1 MCACRNRLNAACI
14 IWCDN
19 FSKTLRRSVPT
30 LAKDV
35 YSSMLWTGIAVFS
48 DSKCAGID
56 HSVRLDNN
64 NRVIP
69 AMPNTICASR
79 SEVLQGLQFVHD
91 QGRQLLQESLVFRY
105 TVNTVPLQIS
115 DEDDVRDNQHPSED
129 HSMNMVFPYKM
140 IDKNIGSN
148 IGLVSI
154 LREDF
159 YDQYGM
165 DSDDCK
171 NYICWNVDE
180 NIFWRTLK
188 VLSYRSFIEPFLNVT
203 SIYWYVVTQVMYDRH
218 NAGLQLRK
226 YMGVSLAWWHSFKW
240 STKKIMQ
247 VFGKDLIAPMFHHLF
262 PDREYAPEKMSLPAM
277 TTFLTQI
284 RLAYPRFQQQL
295 NTSLARN
302 DITIRQR
309 HVLTNLS
316 DLCEFF
322 IPSVQFKA

>member
-1 MCACRNRLNAACI
+1 
-14 IWCDN
+14 
-19 FSKTLRRSVPT
+19 
-30 LAKDV
+30 
-35 YSSMLWTGIAVFS
+35 MLWTGIAVFS

-115 DEDDVRDNQHPSED
+115 DEDDERDNQHPSED

-188 VLSYRSFIEPFLNVT
+188 VLSFRSFIAPFHNVT
-203 SIYWYVVTQVMYDRH
+203 SMY
-218 NAGLQLRK
+218 
-226 YMGVSLAWWHSFKW
+226 
-240 STKKIMQ
+240 
-247 VFGKDLIAPMFHHLF
+247 
-262 PDREYAPEKMSLPAM
+262 
-277 TTFLTQI
+277 
-284 RLAYPRFQQQL
+284 
-295 NTSLARN
+295 
-302 DITIRQR
+302 
-309 HVLTNLS
+309 
-316 DLCEFF
+316 
-322 IPSVQFKA
+322 